1 MEWRNAE
8 WYGVISALLPLGGQ
22 QHSSVCFSVA
32 GNTRDRK
39 CTYKGFTWLR
49 HKCSRAAGEMQNYLI
64 DGLYNFQCLS
74 VQLRGRNCFT
84 TSKETLRLHMGG
96 KVWWGLRRRWS
107 SQRSKRAPHEACA
120 ELSCPR
126 TVPASLI
133 PSPWKLTSNIPWLLV
148 ANLLYLLVLQETKP
162 SNSACFAKYIL
173 NSEFRAC
180 NYLPATSQLLTF
192 SCLILQNLNS

>member
-8 WYGVISALLPLGGQ
+8 WYWVISALLPLGGQ

-107 SQRSKRAPHEACA
+107 SQILPEVKESTPRSLRRAILPQNCPCFPHSFTMETNQQHTMTPGRKSA
-120 ELSCPR
+120 
-126 TVPASLI
+126 
-133 PSPWKLTSNIPWLLV
+133 LLV
-148 ANLLYLLVLQETKP
+148 G
-162 SNSACFAKYIL
+162 
-173 NSEFRAC
+173 
-180 NYLPATSQLLTF
+180 TSRDQALKQ
-192 SCLILQNLNS
+192 CLFC